1 MLSVGNII
9 LNFKPWLLSSH
20 FVKRPTAR
28 KERTML
34 AGMISLD
41 YQGREFCHYTK
52 EARKSVFGTH
62 VIYLGVS

>member
-1 MLSVGNII
+1 M
-9 LNFKPWLLSSH
+9 
-20 FVKRPTAR
+20 
-28 KERTML
+28 TML

-41 YQGREFCHYTK
+41 YPGREICHYTK